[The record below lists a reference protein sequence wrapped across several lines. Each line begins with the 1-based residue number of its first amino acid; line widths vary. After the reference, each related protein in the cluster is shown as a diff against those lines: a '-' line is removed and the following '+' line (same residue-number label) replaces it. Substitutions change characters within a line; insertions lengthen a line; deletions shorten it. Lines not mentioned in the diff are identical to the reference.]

1 MRKRI
6 GGASKVAAIL
16 TVFSAAL
23 INGFTARRSSRMKRF
38 TRIGAL
44 ACLLIMTISAPA
56 ISAEKVLKLGTTG
69 RLGMPIGDAIDQALV
84 PTLEKVSGG
93 KMTVE
98 PHYRK
103 SLCAEQKCGEQA
115 NQGLIQLWTS
125 STANFGSFGMALSIF
140 DLPYIFK
147 SIEDADRIT
156 KAWLGAAQS
165 KLASETT
172 GHMPLSIYSSG
183 GFRQLGNAAKPIH
196 TPSDMKGIK
205 WRVTKS
211 PIEYTLI
218 KSWGGVPVPYDWGQL
233 YQGLQSGVVEGQYV
247 AIPWQEVAKLHEVAK
262 YYTEIGGSWSGNVL
276 SMDMAQYEQLSAE
289 EKAWVHEAADAF
301 GEAVGD
307 LDKKWV
313 LDGTVAIKD
322 GIKEWYVPNE
332 AEMALWRKG
341 AIGAWKNAK
350 GTFDP
355 VLAERV
361 LAEQGLDQF
370 IADLKEAGAL

>member
-1 MRKRI
+1 
-6 GGASKVAAIL
+6 
-16 TVFSAAL
+16 
-23 INGFTARRSSRMKRF
+23 MKSF
-38 TRIGAL
+38 TRIGAM
-44 ACLLIMTISAPA
+44 ACLLMVTLSAPA
-56 ISAEKVLKLGTTG
+56 MSAEKVLKLGTTG

-84 PTLEKVSGG
+84 PTLESVSGG
-93 KMTVE
+93 KMSIE

-125 STANFGSFGMALSIF
+125 STANFGSFGMALAIF

-147 SIEDADRIT
+147 SIEDAERIT
-156 KAWLGAAQS
+156 KEWLGEAQS

-172 GHMPLSIYSSG
+172 GHIPLSIYSSG
-183 GFRQLGNAAKPIH
+183 GFRQLGNAVKPIH
-196 TPSDMKGIK
+196 APSDMKGVK

-218 KSWGGVPVPYDWGQL
+218 KSWGGVPIPYDWGQL
-233 YQGLQSGVVEGQYV
+233 YQGLQSGVVGGQYV
-247 AIPWQEVAKLHEVAK
+247 AIPWQEVAKLHEVCK

-276 SMDMAQYEQLSAE
+276 AMDMGQYEQLSDE
-289 EKAWVHEAADAF
+289 EKNWVHKAADAF
-301 GEAVGD
+301 GQAVGD
-307 LDKKWV
+307 FDKKWV
-313 LDGTVAIKD
+313 LDGTEAIKKD
-322 GIKEWYVPNE
+322 IKEWYVPNE

-341 AIGAWKNAK
+341 AIGAWKKAK

-361 LAEQGLDQF
+361 LAEQGLDKF
-370 IADLKEAGAL
+370 IADLKGAGAL